1 MTLASLSNRVAFLR
15 AALALPRV
23 AGAAISCGDGRTRAA
38 VAILAVAAMLF
49 AGAPRALGAAPVV
62 APVDAIARAVAERV
76 GGGAQVEVTA
86 LETSVAPQRGLH
98 ALPEPGGKTGEP
110 MRFVLMVGRARRG
123 VATATVTVVVAYA
136 RATRMIGRHET
147 IGAGDFEIVTA
158 ELADVGM
165 TRLPDTADVAG
176 LVARRDIAAG
186 EPLTQAVLDVPLAVR
201 AGDEVTVTV
210 TAGTVQVTT
219 TARARASGHT
229 GQTIRVVPE
238 GGKAVRARITRPGA
252 VEVVQ

>member
-1 MTLASLSNRVAFLR
+1 MTLAALSNRFASLR
-15 AALALPRV
+15 AALAWLRSAGGV
-23 AGAAISCGDGRTRAA
+23 ASFGEGGTRAA
-38 VAILAVAAMLF
+38 VVVLAMAAMVL
-49 AGAPRALGAAPVV
+49 AGGPRAFGAAPVV
-62 APVDAIARAVAERV
+62 APADAIARAVAQRV
-76 GGGAQVEVTA
+76 GGGARVEVTA
-86 LETSVAPQRGLH
+86 LETTVAAQRGLQ

-123 VATATVTVVVAYA
+123 VAIATVTVVVAYA
-136 RATRMIGRHET
+136 RATRTIGRHET
-147 IGAGDFEIVTA
+147 IGAGDFEVVTA

-201 AGDEVTVTV
+201 AGDEVTGSV